1 MSLMTIPW
9 TLSKRLWARARA
21 RGEPSY
27 FIVFSKNAR
36 CSSVRGCTYLT
47 IGTSSW
53 GVQSKAK
60 VYIVLDMGRYYTKKL
75 LGGRLTARIA
85 SVFSRSTTVSP
96 FTQRLSRR
104 GTSSPGVSERHRAGP
119 WEVSPSAMRRCART
133 IAPPERSSS
142 SDAGAHASAVVAVK
156 VCVKQGTS
164 RTLWEPRHLHSRLRP
179 TRFYSSHTKFLCP
192 WNIAREC
199 ELSY

>member
-9 TLSKRLWARARA
+9 TLSKRLWARA

-75 LGGRLTARIA
+75 LGGRLAQLH
-85 SVFSRSTTVSP
+85 VFVRPVVALVV
-96 FTQRLSRR
+96 FEHLMVAEVQRLLTFVGRHDV
-104 GTSSPGVSERHRAGP
+104 PGNAAAT
-119 WEVSPSAMRRCART
+119 EVIQS
-133 IAPPERSSS
+133 
-142 SDAGAHASAVVAVK
+142 GH
-156 VCVKQGTS
+156 Q
-164 RTLWEPRHLHSRLRP
+164 
-179 TRFYSSHTKFLCP
+179 
-192 WNIAREC
+192 AREQ
-199 ELSY
+199 ERRIEGRR

>member
-75 LGGRLTARIA
+75 LGGRLVAFSDVQGYGYAFATVPAETLLILHYAPSEPIVAR
-85 SVFSRSTTVSP
+85 
-96 FTQRLSRR
+96 Q
-104 GTSSPGVSERHRAGP
+104 
-119 WEVSPSAMRRCART
+119 
-133 IAPPERSSS
+133 
-142 SDAGAHASAVVAVK
+142 
-156 VCVKQGTS
+156 
-164 RTLWEPRHLHSRLRP
+164 
-179 TRFYSSHTKFLCP
+179 
-192 WNIAREC
+192 
-199 ELSY
+199 

>member
-27 FIVFSKNAR
+27 FIVFSNNAR

-75 LGGRLTARIA
+75 LGA
-85 SVFSRSTTVSP
+85 
-96 FTQRLSRR
+96 RLSAMWTDQTDFHIISHDACDVGRR
-104 GTSSPGVSERHRAGP
+104 GLSSNAV
-119 WEVSPSAMRRCART
+119 
-133 IAPPERSSS
+133 PP
-142 SDAGAHASAVVAVK
+142 
-156 VCVKQGTS
+156 
-164 RTLWEPRHLHSRLRP
+164 
-179 TRFYSSHTKFLCP
+179 
-192 WNIAREC
+192 I
-199 ELSY
+199 

>member
-75 LGGRLTARIA
+75 LGGRL
-85 SVFSRSTTVSP
+85 
-96 FTQRLSRR
+96 
-104 GTSSPGVSERHRAGP
+104 AGFMMMFLL
-119 WEVSPSAMRRCART
+119 AITGCGGDDNDNAT
-133 IAPPERSSS
+133 ISGQANFR
-142 SDAGAHASAVVAVK
+142 
-156 VCVKQGTS
+156 
-164 RTLWEPRHLHSRLRP
+164 
-179 TRFYSSHTKFLCP
+179 
-192 WNIAREC
+192 
-199 ELSY
+199 

>member
-53 GVQSKAK
+53 GVQLKAK

-75 LGGRLTARIA
+75 LGGRLFDMRDGRLERLAECHHA
-85 SVFSRSTTVSP
+85 PLDLGADGGVVVSL
-96 FTQRLSRR
+96 FDL
-104 GTSSPGVSERHRAGP
+104 
-119 WEVSPSAMRRCART
+119 
-133 IAPPERSSS
+133 
-142 SDAGAHASAVVAVK
+142 
-156 VCVKQGTS
+156 
-164 RTLWEPRHLHSRLRP
+164 
-179 TRFYSSHTKFLCP
+179 
-192 WNIAREC
+192 
-199 ELSY
+199 

>member
-75 LGGRLTARIA
+75 LGGRL
-85 SVFSRSTTVSP
+85 
-96 FTQRLSRR
+96 
-104 GTSSPGVSERHRAGP
+104 PGDCEA
-119 WEVSPSAMRRCART
+119 
-133 IAPPERSSS
+133 
-142 SDAGAHASAVVAVK
+142 
-156 VCVKQGTS
+156 
-164 RTLWEPRHLHSRLRP
+164 LWCHGGHQCR
-179 TRFYSSHTKFLCP
+179 CP
-192 WNIAREC
+192 WLLRACLTCHRGDEC
-199 ELSY
+199 PG

>member
-75 LGGRLTARIA
+75 LGGRL
-85 SVFSRSTTVSP
+85 SQQQKGNLLSSP
-96 FTQRLSRR
+96 C
-104 GTSSPGVSERHRAGP
+104 TSSPSWRN
-119 WEVSPSAMRRCART
+119 
-133 IAPPERSSS
+133 
-142 SDAGAHASAVVAVK
+142 GAV
-156 VCVKQGTS
+156 
-164 RTLWEPRHLHSRLRP
+164 
-179 TRFYSSHTKFLCP
+179 
-192 WNIAREC
+192 
-199 ELSY
+199 

>member
-75 LGGRLTARIA
+75 LGGRLIPHRTGGLIDYRILQHPELVDGDRK
-85 SVFSRSTTVSP
+85 SVV
-96 FTQRLSRR
+96 
-104 GTSSPGVSERHRAGP
+104 
-119 WEVSPSAMRRCART
+119 
-133 IAPPERSSS
+133 
-142 SDAGAHASAVVAVK
+142 
-156 VCVKQGTS
+156 
-164 RTLWEPRHLHSRLRP
+164 
-179 TRFYSSHTKFLCP
+179 
-192 WNIAREC
+192 
-199 ELSY
+199 

>member
-75 LGGRLTARIA
+75 LGGRLLHHHPGRCGLGVGAR
-85 SVFSRSTTVSP
+85 SGGTWP
-96 FTQRLSRR
+96 EHRLC
-104 GTSSPGVSERHRAGP
+104 GCDT
-119 WEVSPSAMRRCART
+119 
-133 IAPPERSSS
+133 
-142 SDAGAHASAVVAVK
+142 
-156 VCVKQGTS
+156 
-164 RTLWEPRHLHSRLRP
+164 EPH
-179 TRFYSSHTKFLCP
+179 
-192 WNIAREC
+192 
-199 ELSY
+199 

>member
-75 LGGRLTARIA
+75 LGGRLRRNGSCCVRLANQRTSATRA
-85 SVFSRSTTVSP
+85 SRP
-96 FTQRLSRR
+96 II
-104 GTSSPGVSERHRAGP
+104 GGVSALLK
-119 WEVSPSAMRRCART
+119 RT
-133 IAPPERSSS
+133 E
-142 SDAGAHASAVVAVK
+142 
-156 VCVKQGTS
+156 
-164 RTLWEPRHLHSRLRP
+164 
-179 TRFYSSHTKFLCP
+179 
-192 WNIAREC
+192 
-199 ELSY
+199 

>member
-75 LGGRLTARIA
+75 LGGRLAD
-85 SVFSRSTTVSP
+85 F
-96 FTQRLSRR
+96 Q
-104 GTSSPGVSERHRAGP
+104 GEREMPLHLEGGPEFAGQQIDR
-119 WEVSPSAMRRCART
+119 V
-133 IAPPERSSS
+133 
-142 SDAGAHASAVVAVK
+142 
-156 VCVKQGTS
+156 
-164 RTLWEPRHLHSRLRP
+164 
-179 TRFYSSHTKFLCP
+179 
-192 WNIAREC
+192 
-199 ELSY
+199 

>member
-75 LGGRLTARIA
+75 LGGRLYYGGLHP
-85 SVFSRSTTVSP
+85 SESCWQPV
-96 FTQRLSRR
+96 QRW
-104 GTSSPGVSERHRAGP
+104 H
-119 WEVSPSAMRRCART
+119 
-133 IAPPERSSS
+133 
-142 SDAGAHASAVVAVK
+142 
-156 VCVKQGTS
+156 
-164 RTLWEPRHLHSRLRP
+164 LWD
-179 TRFYSSHTKFLCP
+179 
-192 WNIAREC
+192 
-199 ELSY
+199 

>member
-75 LGGRLTARIA
+75 LGGRLSLYNLAQVFRVQVPRQRGRIDQ
-85 SVFSRSTTVSP
+85 VT
-96 FTQRLSRR
+96 
-104 GTSSPGVSERHRAGP
+104 
-119 WEVSPSAMRRCART
+119 
-133 IAPPERSSS
+133 
-142 SDAGAHASAVVAVK
+142 
-156 VCVKQGTS
+156 KQHGEAATF
-164 RTLWEPRHLHSRLRP
+164 RLR
-179 TRFYSSHTKFLCP
+179 RRQRA
-192 WNIAREC
+192 WGRRDAR
-199 ELSY
+199 LG

>member
-75 LGGRLTARIA
+75 LGGRLSQEASRHTQALGGSTGTAFGR
-85 SVFSRSTTVSP
+85 
-96 FTQRLSRR
+96 
-104 GTSSPGVSERHRAGP
+104 
-119 WEVSPSAMRRCART
+119 
-133 IAPPERSSS
+133 
-142 SDAGAHASAVVAVK
+142 
-156 VCVKQGTS
+156 
-164 RTLWEPRHLHSRLRP
+164 
-179 TRFYSSHTKFLCP
+179 
-192 WNIAREC
+192 
-199 ELSY
+199 

>member
-75 LGGRLTARIA
+75 LGGRLQVRDAPAAFALHARLEA
-85 SVFSRSTTVSP
+85 SP
-96 FTQRLSRR
+96 
-104 GTSSPGVSERHRAGP
+104 
-119 WEVSPSAMRRCART
+119 
-133 IAPPERSSS
+133 
-142 SDAGAHASAVVAVK
+142 D
-156 VCVKQGTS
+156 
-164 RTLWEPRHLHSRLRP
+164 
-179 TRFYSSHTKFLCP
+179 
-192 WNIAREC
+192 
-199 ELSY
+199 

>member
-75 LGGRLTARIA
+75 LGGRLHDYAAEGKHGSLLDRLLGQA
-85 SVFSRSTTVSP
+85 LHKRYPPGSTSGT
-96 FTQRLSRR
+96 R
-104 GTSSPGVSERHRAGP
+104 GGRE
-119 WEVSPSAMRRCART
+119 
-133 IAPPERSSS
+133 PPHGQS
-142 SDAGAHASAVVAVK
+142 
-156 VCVKQGTS
+156 
-164 RTLWEPRHLHSRLRP
+164 
-179 TRFYSSHTKFLCP
+179 F
-192 WNIAREC
+192 
-199 ELSY
+199 

>member
-53 GVQSKAK
+53 GVQLKAK

-75 LGGRLTARIA
+75 LGGRLDGEL
-85 SVFSRSTTVSP
+85 
-96 FTQRLSRR
+96 LSRF
-104 GTSSPGVSERHRAGP
+104 E
-119 WEVSPSAMRRCART
+119 CAREVLPYGSRQRRSQSIDPRT
-133 IAPPERSSS
+133 ERPP
-142 SDAGAHASAVVAVK
+142 
-156 VCVKQGTS
+156 
-164 RTLWEPRHLHSRLRP
+164 LYIP
-179 TRFYSSHTKFLCP
+179 
-192 WNIAREC
+192 
-199 ELSY
+199 

>member
-75 LGGRLTARIA
+75 LGGRLAPAEET
-85 SVFSRSTTVSP
+85 
-96 FTQRLSRR
+96 R
-104 GTSSPGVSERHRAGP
+104 GGSH
-119 WEVSPSAMRRCART
+119 
-133 IAPPERSSS
+133 
-142 SDAGAHASAVVAVK
+142 VA
-156 VCVKQGTS
+156 
-164 RTLWEPRHLHSRLRP
+164 
-179 TRFYSSHTKFLCP
+179 
-192 WNIAREC
+192 IARLAC
-199 ELSY
+199 RSADVTTSAGGRC

>member
-9 TLSKRLWARARA
+9 TLSKRLWARA

-75 LGGRLTARIA
+75 LGGRL
-85 SVFSRSTTVSP
+85 
-96 FTQRLSRR
+96 
-104 GTSSPGVSERHRAGP
+104 
-119 WEVSPSAMRRCART
+119 SAEGHTMHHLYKAIEHPLT
-133 IAPPERSSS
+133 LL
-142 SDAGAHASAVVAVK
+142 AV
-156 VCVKQGTS
+156 
-164 RTLWEPRHLHSRLRP
+164 TLWVALAPISMACADV
-179 TRFYSSHTKFLCP
+179 TRVVVKSSGPMGVFKG
-192 WNIAREC
+192 RQ
-199 ELSY
+199 

>member
-75 LGGRLTARIA
+75 LGERLFA
-85 SVFSRSTTVSP
+85 SSFDVFVYGTRSP
-96 FTQRLSRR
+96 FGPMSSITCLLRNPPG
-104 GTSSPGVSERHRAGP
+104 GTY
-119 WEVSPSAMRRCART
+119 
-133 IAPPERSSS
+133 
-142 SDAGAHASAVVAVK
+142 AS
-156 VCVKQGTS
+156 
-164 RTLWEPRHLHSRLRP
+164 
-179 TRFYSSHTKFLCP
+179 
-192 WNIAREC
+192 
-199 ELSY
+199 

>member
-75 LGGRLTARIA
+75 LGGRLCKDFCLDMLILMRFSGCGARCLT
-85 SVFSRSTTVSP
+85 RDHHSTVRP
-96 FTQRLSRR
+96 DKDRGWPNENRKNVDCYFRAKRRR
-104 GTSSPGVSERHRAGP
+104 GN
-119 WEVSPSAMRRCART
+119 
-133 IAPPERSSS
+133 
-142 SDAGAHASAVVAVK
+142 
-156 VCVKQGTS
+156 
-164 RTLWEPRHLHSRLRP
+164 L
-179 TRFYSSHTKFLCP
+179 
-192 WNIAREC
+192 
-199 ELSY
+199 

>member
-75 LGGRLTARIA
+75 LGGRLCI
-85 SVFSRSTTVSP
+85 VHGFSRA
-96 FTQRLSRR
+96 
-104 GTSSPGVSERHRAGP
+104 GTHQSCFP
-119 WEVSPSAMRRCART
+119 
-133 IAPPERSSS
+133 
-142 SDAGAHASAVVAVK
+142 D
-156 VCVKQGTS
+156 
-164 RTLWEPRHLHSRLRP
+164 RP
-179 TRFYSSHTKFLCP
+179 TTQPCP
-192 WNIAREC
+192 R
-199 ELSY
+199 

>member
-1 MSLMTIPW
+1 MAMSLMTIPW

-75 LGGRLTARIA
+75 LGGRLPRALHQSLRVWSGNLTRDQLLWNI
-85 SVFSRSTTVSP
+85 
-96 FTQRLSRR
+96 FTLRR
-104 GTSSPGVSERHRAGP
+104 G
-119 WEVSPSAMRRCART
+119 
-133 IAPPERSSS
+133 
-142 SDAGAHASAVVAVK
+142 
-156 VCVKQGTS
+156 
-164 RTLWEPRHLHSRLRP
+164 
-179 TRFYSSHTKFLCP
+179 
-192 WNIAREC
+192 
-199 ELSY
+199 

>member
-75 LGGRLTARIA
+75 LGGRLLLH
-85 SVFSRSTTVSP
+85 FSIMLHGAA
-96 FTQRLSRR
+96 QAR
-104 GTSSPGVSERHRAGP
+104 GTRPINTACVERLNL
-119 WEVSPSAMRRCART
+119 T
-133 IAPPERSSS
+133 IRQHVA
-142 SDAGAHASAVVAVK
+142 AV
-156 VCVKQGTS
+156 
-164 RTLWEPRHLHSRLRP
+164 
-179 TRFYSSHTKFLCP
+179 
-192 WNIAREC
+192 
-199 ELSY
+199 